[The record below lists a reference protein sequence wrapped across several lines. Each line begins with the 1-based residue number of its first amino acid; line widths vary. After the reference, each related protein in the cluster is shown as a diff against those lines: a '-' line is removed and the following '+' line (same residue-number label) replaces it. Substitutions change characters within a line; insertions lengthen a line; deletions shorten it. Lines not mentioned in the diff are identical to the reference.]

1 MARWIP
7 TKRQKYGVGECLPRP
22 TLARAPG
29 SPLWPLGARAHS
41 ATRSRCCSPGSLA
54 RSGVKVLL
62 GLGTLILPYPNP
74 NSSGAHCG
82 NAPGPHCRWWPAR
95 AARGTVRFAS
105 ALPQIP
111 LGSSRVPFPLS
122 LPPWDCSPDRSQ
134 RQNGK
139 PKLPVE
145 VMEEAG
151 SVRRGKEGKGVLGL
165 FVRTP
170 I

>member
-1 MARWIP
+1 MLAP
-7 TKRQKYGVGECLPRP
+7 PHPRP
-22 TLARAPG
+22 SARESTLAPRSSRTLG
-29 SPLWPLGARAHS
+29 HSVPLLH
-41 ATRSRCCSPGSLA
+41 PGSLA